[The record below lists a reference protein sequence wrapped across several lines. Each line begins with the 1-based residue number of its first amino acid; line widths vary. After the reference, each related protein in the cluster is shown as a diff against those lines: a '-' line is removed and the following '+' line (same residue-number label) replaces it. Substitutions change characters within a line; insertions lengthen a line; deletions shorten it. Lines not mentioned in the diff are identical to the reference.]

1 MTNILNQKLA
11 KVNDN
16 ISVYRYDNGWMFE
29 LGGRDE
35 DGDWKT
41 VKTLCLSED
50 DVIALFREWNSM
62 DMDN

>member
-1 MTNILNQKLA
+1 MTKLLNQKLA

-50 DVIALFREWNSM
+50 DVIALFREWNNM